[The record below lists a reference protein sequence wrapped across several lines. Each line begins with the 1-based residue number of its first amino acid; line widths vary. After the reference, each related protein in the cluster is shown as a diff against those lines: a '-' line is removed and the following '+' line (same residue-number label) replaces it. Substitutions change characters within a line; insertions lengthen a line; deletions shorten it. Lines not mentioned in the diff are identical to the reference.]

1 MEISDDEKLEINKFT
16 GNKSQMEIDAM
27 RRAHVNMSLMFF
39 FLLTSTV
46 LLT

>member
-27 RRAHVNMSLMFF
+27 RRAHMSLMFF